1 MLVNKDKFAEGTGER
16 VTYTNKAY
24 DKGKA
29 GEERDQEGF
38 VEIVMPHRR
47 EHWQHFYD
55 TASLMHETPSIRTV
69 FIRLAITTLQ
79 INIRI

>member
-1 MLVNKDKFAEGTGER
+1 MLVNKGKFADGTGER

-47 EHWQHFYD
+47 EHWQH
-55 TASLMHETPSIRTV
+55 L
-69 FIRLAITTLQ
+69 
-79 INIRI
+79 